1 MMTSWMICLVGYA
14 VTSRLAYVLWVGRT
28 LRQQD
33 RAGTALPGPAADA
46 AFDSFRRRSQILMR
60 NDVIAFIAVCVLTH
74 GTLAFHLPVPLL
86 VAGSAALILIG
97 SGTKYW
103 AMKTLGGN
111 AYYWHNFFVAG
122 EHAAPDPPG
131 PYRYLSNPMYTVGYL
146 HAYGLALL
154 LSSGPGLAL
163 ALFDQAAIL
172 IFHRLVERPHYRRLV
187 TAAGSSPASSRA
199 GAR

>member
-1 MMTSWMICLVGYA
+1 MICLVGYA
-14 VTSRLAYVLWVGRT
+14 VASRLAYVLWVGRA

-33 RAGTALPGPAADA
+33 RAGAALPGPAADA
-46 AFDSFRRRSQILMR
+46 TFARFRRRSQVLMR
-60 NDVIAFIAVCVLTH
+60 NDVTALIAVCLLTRT
-74 GTLAFHLPVPLL
+74 TLTLPLPAPVVIGGAL
-86 VAGSAALILIG
+86 VLILIG

-103 AMKTLGGN
+103 AMRTLGEQ

-154 LSSGPGLAL
+154 VGSAPGLAL
-163 ALFDQAAIL
+163 ALFDQIAIL
-172 IFHRLVERPHYRRLV
+172 TFHRLVEQPHYRRLL
-187 TAAGSSPASSRA
+187 TAKASVPTAPRA
-199 GAR
+199 GVR